1 MEETKPW
8 EQQQPGEKNLWFRRF
23 QAYMRLGPR
32 RSMLSAY
39 VKELEQRGL
48 NAKGKKLIPSS
59 WRDNARKWKWLER
72 AEAWDAYVAEQEA
85 AEWDAKRR
93 QLRDQEWESAQALI
107 DKARQMLV
115 FPLAR
120 TQRAEKDVD
129 GRVVAETVI
138 IPAKWSMRDA
148 AAMFDTASKLMRLAA
163 ELETGRLAVD
173 WMQEARK
180 AGLDPDKLRDE
191 FVEFFKRQLAQPQSP
206 EQPGNGSAARG
217 KTPTGSGGAS
227 EAGAAG

>member
-1 MEETKPW
+1 MDESRPW
-8 EQQQPGEKNLWFRRF
+8 DQQPGENNLWFRRF
-23 QAYMRLGPR
+23 QSYLRLGPR

-39 VKELEQRGL
+39 TRDLEQRGI
-48 NAKGKKLIPSS
+48 NAKGKKHIPSS
-59 WRDNARKWKWLER
+59 WRDSARRWRWLER
-72 AEAWDAYVAEQEA
+72 AQAWDAQVAEQES
-85 AEWDAKRR
+85 AEWDSKRR
-93 QLRDQEWESAQALI
+93 QLRDQEWEAAQSLI

-129 GRVVAETVI
+129 GRVITETII

-148 AAMFDTASKLMRLAA
+148 AAMFDIASKLMRLAA

-180 AGLDPDKLRDE
+180 AGLDPDRLRDE
-191 FVEFFKRQLAQPQSP
+191 FVEFFKRQLAKSQGTGQLGGGGP
-206 EQPGNGSAARG
+206 PGGEAPA
-217 KTPTGSGGAS
+217 GSGGAS
-227 EAGAAG
+227 TAGSED